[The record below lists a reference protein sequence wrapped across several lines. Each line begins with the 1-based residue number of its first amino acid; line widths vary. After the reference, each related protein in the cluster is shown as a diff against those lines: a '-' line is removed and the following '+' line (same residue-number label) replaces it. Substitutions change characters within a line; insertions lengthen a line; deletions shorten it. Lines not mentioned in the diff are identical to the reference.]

1 MLSLLALLVMSLS
14 LAYSLRSNSNILLK
28 QNVLKMSLKTAI
40 NGSKYV
46 LVPVA
51 DGSEEIETTTIVDTL
66 VRGGAIVTTASVG
79 SNLQVT
85 CSRGIKLVADKFI
98 QECVSESWDL
108 VVCPGGM
115 PGATN
120 LKNSDFLKQIL
131 LKQKEENKPIA
142 AICAAPA
149 VVLNSFGLLNGK
161 RATAYPKFQAELPIP
176 VSDQTVVIDG
186 NVITS
191 QGPATSLE
199 FSLALV
205 ELLFGKEK
213 SVQIGK
219 EMLVS

>member
-1 MLSLLALLVMSLS
+1 
-14 LAYSLRSNSNILLK
+14 
-28 QNVLKMSLKTAI
+28 
-40 NGSKYV
+40 
-46 LVPVA
+46 
-51 DGSEEIETTTIVDTL
+51 
-66 VRGGAIVTTASVG
+66 
-79 SNLQVT
+79 
-85 CSRGIKLVADKFI
+85 
-98 QECVSESWDL
+98 
-108 VVCPGGM
+108 M

-131 LKQKEENKPIA
+131 LKQKEESKPYA

-149 VVLNSFGLLNGK
+149 VVLNALGLLKGK

-199 FSLALV
+199 FSLTLV
-205 ELLFGKEK
+205 EFLFGKEK
-213 SVQIGK
+213 ALQIGK